1 MKKIILFLFEGVE
14 LLEVAT
20 FTDIF
25 GWNSIVGSKDI
36 ILETLSYKER
46 VKCSWG
52 GELLVNKVINSENME
67 AFFEYDALVVPG
79 GFGKYNFFKDKNNEI
94 FKNLVS
100 YFFENNKYI
109 VGICSG
115 VLNLLATNSIKNR
128 KITTYL
134 LDNKR
139 YFNQLKNYDIQ
150 AVEKEICIDNNLLT
164 CSGPGNSLEIALILL
179 ELFSNKENREKVQ
192 KNMFIK

>member
-46 VKCSWG
+46 IKCSWG
-52 GELLVNKVINSENME
+52 GELSVNKVINSENME
-67 AFFEYDALVVPG
+67 DFFEYDALVVPG

-150 AVEKEICIDNNLLT
+150 AVEKEICIDSNLLT